1 MWLSAFSFF
10 GEAEII
16 DSPHYTFFL
25 REDGVG
31 GLNKRKGEEERFVYI
46 VLRTLTTCN
55 NIDRICAFWEQQ
67 EIIVLLLQL
76 F

>member
-31 GLNKRKGEEERFVYI
+31 GLNKRKGERGG
-46 VLRTLTTCN
+46 
-55 NIDRICAFWEQQ
+55 
-67 EIIVLLLQL
+67 EIWLHSSSDLN
-76 F
+76 